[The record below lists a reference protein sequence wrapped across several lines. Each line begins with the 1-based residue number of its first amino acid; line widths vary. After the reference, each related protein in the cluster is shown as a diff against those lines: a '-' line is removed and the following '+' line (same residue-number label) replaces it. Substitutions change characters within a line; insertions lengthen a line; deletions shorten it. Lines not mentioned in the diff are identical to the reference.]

1 MQGKIETY
9 VGLFVIAALGIFFYM
24 GFRIGAFRFD
34 RGKYNTYTMYFK
46 DISGL
51 SRKGDVKIAG
61 VKVGWVESVEL
72 VEGETLRAR
81 ADVMVDKHYTLY
93 ADAYPIVRQDGLLGP
108 KFIELIPGDP
118 LLRKIPSGETL
129 SQPSVEPVNI
139 DKIMHQFKDIA
150 QNVSDVSLSLKDAIG
165 TPEGKE
171 QLKAIVENF
180 DSTIQKFSSFAEK
193 IDQSIARNESNIDTF
208 LEIGNHVKAL
218 SIKLQDDVF
227 PSFQNGI
234 DKVAN
239 VVDRDFGRVA
249 QKIEDT
255 IGSFEEASIQA
266 RDSLKAVSSVAEKID
281 EGKGLL
287 GKLINEDETYRDLKL
302 SIKGFKNYLT
312 KLDRIQIVFDSHF
325 ETMHRPGE
333 HYEHQDAKGYFDIRI
348 HPAQDYFY
356 LLQIAT
362 SEKGF
367 IERYA
372 ERRDYENNC
381 GEPIDTN
388 KLQLDDWARL
398 WFVEQAK
405 IQTTRRQAY
414 KFGFQFGKVFKDIAI
429 RFGLFEGTAGAGCD
443 IEIPF
448 KNDKFRWVT
457 TLEMFDMRGWNR
469 THDRRPHLKWL
480 NKVYMFRN
488 IYFTFGA
495 DDFISKENSNAF
507 FGGGIRFGD
516 DDFKY
521 ILSSLSGAG
530 GASGG
535 LK

>member
-34 RGKYNTYTMYFK
+34 KGKYNTYTMYFK

-61 VKVGWVESVEL
+61 VKVGWVETVDL
-72 VEGETLRAR
+72 VAGETLRAK
-81 ADVMVDKHYTLY
+81 ADVMIDKNYTLY
-93 ADAYPIVRQDGLLGP
+93 SDAYPIVRQDGLLGP
-108 KFIELIPGDP
+108 KFIEIIPGDP

-150 QNVSDVSLSLKDAIG
+150 ENVNDVSLALKEAIG

-171 QLKAIVENF
+171 QLRAIVENL

-193 IDQSIARNESNIDTF
+193 VDRSIGRNEENINSF
-208 LEIGNHVKAL
+208 LEIGNHVRSL
-218 SIKLQDDVF
+218 SLKLQDEVL
-227 PSFQNGI
+227 PSFQAGI
-234 DKVAN
+234 DTIAS

-266 RDSLKAVSSVAEKID
+266 RDSLKAMSSVAEKID

-287 GKLINEDETYRDLKL
+287 GKLINEDETYRDLRVAV
-302 SIKGFKNYLT
+302 KGFKNYLT

-325 ETMHRPGE
+325 ETMHRPAE
-333 HYEHQDAKGYFDIRI
+333 HYEYQDAKGYFDIRI

-356 LLQIAT
+356 MLQVAT
-362 SEKGF
+362 SEKGYIDRF
-367 IERYA
+367 VK
-372 ERRDYENNC
+372 RRAYENLC
-381 GEPIDTN
+381 DEPIDTN
-388 KLQLDDWARL
+388 KLDLDDKDRL
-398 WFVEQAK
+398 WFVENKKVAT
-405 IQTTRRQAY
+405 IQRQTY
-414 KFGFQFGKVFKDIAI
+414 KLGIQFGKIFKDIAV
-429 RFGLFEGTAGAGCD
+429 RFGLFEGSAGLGVD
-443 IEIPF
+443 IDIPF
-448 KNDKFRWVT
+448 RNDKFRWVT

-469 THDRRPHLKWL
+469 IDDRRPHFKWL
-480 NKVYMFRN
+480 NRVYMFRN
-488 IYFTFGA
+488 IYLTFGA
-495 DDFISKENSNAF
+495 DDFVSKTNANAF

-530 GASGG
+530 GASGA